1 MSRPLRFPPTP
12 VRRVAALFALLL
24 ACGTA
29 SAQCM
34 GMGRG
39 MMGGSFPPATDPALL
54 PERESPGAQLLQTYC
69 TQCHGLPAPGLH
81 TAEEWPAV
89 VARMNRRM
97 RHMGHMGMMGGMHRR
112 MHGVSAPS
120 SDERDAILA
129 YLSAHA
135 QKAAGEDLH
144 EALETQ
150 PGQTFLAICAQC
162 HGLPDPKQ
170 HTQREWPTVV
180 ERMKLNARRL
190 GKTVPDDAQTREI
203 VTFLRAHAPA
213 ER

>member
-1 MSRPLRFPPTP
+1 MRTAHL
-12 VRRVAALFALLL
+12 VALLVLL
-24 ACGTA
+24 ACSAHA

-34 GMGRG
+34 GMGCG
-39 MMGGSFPPATDPALL
+39 MMGGTFPPATDPTLL
-54 PERESPGAQLLQTYC
+54 PDHDSKGAQLLQTYC
-69 TQCHGLPAPGLH
+69 AQCHGLPAPGLH

-89 VARMNRRM
+89 VARMNNRM
-97 RHMGHMGMMGGMHRR
+97 QHMGHMGMMGGMHHR

-120 SDERDAILA
+120 SEERDAILA

-135 QKAAGEDLH
+135 QKTAGEELH
-144 EALETQ
+144 EALETKA
-150 PGQTFLAICAQC
+150 GQTYRAICSQC

-170 HTQREWPTVV
+170 HTQREWPAVV

-190 GKTVPDDAQTREI
+190 GKTIPDGAQTQDI
-203 VTFLRAHAPA
+203 VVFLRAHASA